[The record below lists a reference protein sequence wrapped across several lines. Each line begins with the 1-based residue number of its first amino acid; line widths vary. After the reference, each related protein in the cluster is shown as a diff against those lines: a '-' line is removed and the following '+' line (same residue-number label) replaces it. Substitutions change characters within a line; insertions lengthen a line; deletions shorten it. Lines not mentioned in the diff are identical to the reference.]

1 MLLPSMLACD
11 GGWSGVCLWTGS
23 FLAGSGGAASQ
34 GGSVRIPAKILRSL
48 ICIQIPPTLR
58 AQCELR
64 VCSHRIQRFLSR
76 SYRFQRYHRIMAPN
90 SSCCMCMCACVLYV
104 LCVVVDFVPYICNRV
119 YSECSF
125 FLEELARLKERF
137 RLVSAQIEQVKALQV
152 RPARAGYSLP
162 PSPLPS
168 IPHPSQLIKHCG
180 VCS

>member
-1 MLLPSMLACD
+1 MGGGVECVCGQEAFWLALEEQLHKVDRYGYLLKF
-11 GGWSGVCLWTGS
+11 SGRLFVS
-23 FLAGSGGAASQ
+23 RSRRRSGRSAS
-34 GGSVRIPAKILRSL
+34 SVSVAH
-48 ICIQIPPTLR
+48 C
-58 AQCELR
+58 
-64 VCSHRIQRFLSR
+64 IQRFLSR